1 MKITYKPLP
10 ENGDRIVKYGV
21 SFERDETVEVSD
33 EKLAKRLLTNAYF
46 VEEVDKESVKVD
58 KEVDNVDTE
67 EAEVTRRKRRTK
79 AEMEALRNGEN
90 QSTSGTPGT
99 PDDAGG

>member
-10 ENGDRIVKYGV
+10 ENGEKIIKYGIA
-21 SFERDETVEVSD
+21 FERDQTVDVSD

-46 VEEVDKESVKVD
+46 VAQDEE
-58 KEVDNVDTE
+58 NN
-67 EAEVTRRKRRTK
+67 EVTNEVTNEVIKRKRRTK

-90 QSTSGTPGT
+90 QSTSSTLST
-99 PDDAGG
+99 SDDAGS